1 MDSIMNSIIDVVIV
15 LDAAVLMA
23 FAEYLIL
30 QRLKRK
36 WRTSGKLEVK

>member
-1 MDSIMNSIIDVVIV
+1 METLIDVVIV
-15 LDAAVLMA
+15 LDAAVLMG